1 MYVLFYFHDEIQK
14 NNEHIEGSHII
25 VIMLFVLL
33 ITNKRTT
40 MNGYWHGDK
49 LNTSKQQQQYFR
61 KEKKT

>member
-14 NNEHIEGSHII
+14 NNEHIEDSHII

-40 MNGYWHGDK
+40 MNGY
-49 LNTSKQQQQYFR
+49 
-61 KEKKT
+61 